1 MRKIKDYYFKKAKQ
15 DKYPARSVYKLEEID
30 NKCRLIKK
38 DIKILDIGC
47 SPGSWSQFMLKKI
60 GRGSIL
66 GIDINNSIRIEDT
79 RFTFMP
85 GNIFDIESS
94 RIQKYIQAFDLITSD
109 AAPNTTGDS
118 FIDSQKSLN
127 IVKRVFQIARDT
139 LKPGG
144 SVVAKVFQG
153 RDLKVFVD
161 GLKEDFSRVILFKPK
176 SSRKESREIFLIA
189 ITRRC
194 EQ

>member
-153 RDLKVFVD
+153 EDLKAFVD
-161 GLKEDFSRVILFKPK
+161 GLKEDFSRVTLFKPK

-194 EQ
+194 ER

>member
-85 GNIFDIESS
+85 GNIFDIESA

-118 FIDSQKSLN
+118 FIDSQKSLD

-153 RDLKVFVD
+153 RDLKAFVD

>member
-60 GRGSIL
+60 GSGSIL

-153 RDLKVFVD
+153 EDLKVFVD

-194 EQ
+194 ER

>member
-85 GNIFDIESS
+85 GNIFDIESA

-153 RDLKVFVD
+153 RDLKAFVD
-161 GLKEDFSRVILFKPK
+161 GLKEDFSRVTLFKPK

-194 EQ
+194 ER

>member
-85 GNIFDIESS
+85 GNIFDIESA

-109 AAPNTTGDS
+109 ASPNTTGDS

-153 RDLKVFVD
+153 RDLKAFVD
-161 GLKEDFSRVILFKPK
+161 GLKEDFSRVTLFKPK

-194 EQ
+194 ER

>member
-85 GNIFDIESS
+85 GNIFDIESA

-153 RDLKVFVD
+153 EDLKAFVG

-194 EQ
+194 RR

>member
-15 DKYPARSVYKLEEID
+15 EKYPARSVYKLEEID

-38 DIKILDIGC
+38 GIKILDIGC
-47 SPGSWSQFMLKKI
+47 SPGSWSRFMLKKI

-85 GNIFDIESS
+85 GNIFDIESA

-118 FIDSQKSLN
+118 FTDSQKSLD

-194 EQ
+194 KR

>member
-15 DKYPARSVYKLEEID
+15 EKYPARSVYKLEEID

-85 GNIFDIESS
+85 GNIFDIESA

-139 LKPGG
+139 LKPCGT
-144 SVVAKVFQG
+144 VVEKVFQG
-153 RDLKVFVD
+153 MDLKVFVD

-194 EQ
+194 ER

>member
-153 RDLKVFVD
+153 RDLKAFVD
-161 GLKEDFSRVILFKPK
+161 GLKEDFSRVTLFKPK

-194 EQ
+194 ER